1 MKTSFEL
8 FNGVLGFTVL
18 TRETRIHTN
27 RNESRAYTRLLFRLI
42 AGSRGTLAPSQSAQA
57 FFILFLHL
65 SPEPTARALAT
76 VRQFRDKRN

>member
-18 TRETRIHTN
+18 THETRIHTN

-42 AGSRGTLAPSQSAQA
+42 ARSRGTLAPSQSAQA